1 MSDRELLVSL
11 VTPSFNQG
19 PFLRRTIES
28 VLGQSYPHLEYIV
41 VDGGSTDESVEILRS
56 YGDRFGWVS
65 EPDRGQTHAINKGF
79 ARARGSILGFLCSD
93 DLLVAG
99 TVEKVVDY
107 FVQNPEWDVLYG
119 RGQLINAEDQ
129 VLGLYE
135 TEPFSYKRLA
145 RACYICQPAAFWRAR
160 VAQKIGP
167 LNERFN
173 HSMDYEYW
181 LRMARAGC
189 RIEHVPDILA
199 SSRVHDGS
207 RTLTEREQVF
217 RADIAIASEQL
228 GHADISYF
236 RGLWHYRTRMK
247 ETGWP
252 RHLRRVPKFIGAMSY
267 LHYGLHHAALLASRA
282 GRRRRRGACG

>member
-1 MSDRELLVSL
+1 MSDNIPLVSL

-28 VLGQSYPHLEYIV
+28 VLGQTYPNLEYFVI
-41 VDGGSTDESVEILRS
+41 DGSSTDESVDTLRS
-56 YGDRFGWVS
+56 YGDRLQWVS

-79 ARARGSILGFLCSD
+79 AQARGSILGFLCSD
-93 DLLVAG
+93 DLLERDA
-99 TVEKVVDY
+99 VEKAVGY
-107 FVQNPEWDVLYG
+107 FMRHPDWDMLYG
-119 RGQLINAEDQ
+119 RAYFIDERDQ

-135 TEPFSYKRLA
+135 TEPYSYERLA
-145 RACYICQPAAFWRAR
+145 RACYICQPAAFWRTEA
-160 VAQKIGP
+160 AQRIGP

-189 RIEHVPDILA
+189 RIEYVPDILA
-199 SSRVHDGS
+199 ASRVHDGS
-207 RTLTEREQVF
+207 RTFSEREHVF
-217 RADIAIASEQL
+217 RADIAITSELL

-236 RGLWHYRTRMK
+236 RGLWHYRTRVK
-247 ETGWP
+247 PTGWP
-252 RHLRRVPKFIGAMSY
+252 RHFRQVPKFIGAMSC

-282 GRRRRRGACG
+282 ARRRRRGACG